1 MFDIKAWCD
10 NVHRHGYYS
19 IITDKHGYIHIEN
32 DAADFESEK
41 EFNECMAAEVAFD
54 DNHTRM

>member
-1 MFDIKAWCD
+1 MFNIAEWVD
-10 NVHRHGYYS
+10 NVHRHGFYTMT
-19 IITDKHGYIHIEN
+19 IDCHGFIHIDN

-54 DNHTRM
+54 DKHTRL